1 MEWSTEH
8 DGVTGEE
15 YIAVDTRGE
24 ALLRD
29 PLTNKGTAFTEGERA
44 DLGLDGLVPPAVS
57 TMDQQLARVDQNYRV
72 KPTPLERYIH
82 LASLQDRNET
92 LFFRL
97 LHDHIDE
104 MMPVV
109 YTPVVGEACQQFS
122 HIFRRP
128 RGLYICTSN
137 ATRSTPFSGITRGR
151 RPSSSSPTGNAS
163 SGWAIRA
170 SAGWASQPESY
181 RSTRPAPGSRH
192 R

>member
-1 MEWSTEH
+1 MEWLTEH
-8 DGVTGEE
+8 DGATGEE

-29 PLTNKGTAFTEGERA
+29 PLTNKGTAFTEDERA

-57 TMDQQLARVDQNYRV
+57 TKDQQLARVYENYRR

-109 YTPVVGEACQQFS
+109 YTPGVGEAFAIDLRS
-122 HIFRRP
+122 P
-128 RGLYICTSN
+128 R
-137 ATRSTPFSGITRGR
+137 
-151 RPSSSSPTGNAS
+151 
-163 SGWAIRA
+163 
-170 SAGWASQPESY
+170 
-181 RSTRPAPGSRH
+181 
-192 R
+192 